1 MTSHNKKAITTAT
14 ALVAAVGTVLALSG
28 CTPAASSTPSDSLA
42 IVATT
47 TQVADFSREVAGSA
61 GTVTGLVQANQSV
74 HGFDPSANN
83 LLELGAADVLV
94 TNGVDLESW
103 LDDAIAA
110 SGFDGTIIDSS
121 TGVTLLAS
129 GPEEE
134 AHSDEEAQSDE
145 EAHSDEEAGHDD
157 HGANDPHVWT
167 NPANAILMVNNIEAG
182 FASADPAQAS
192 TFEANA
198 ATYVEQLTAL
208 NDWATASIDQ
218 VPLNER
224 LLVSNHDA
232 FTYFYNAYGIT
243 FVGSIIPSLDDNA
256 EPSAAELDT
265 LIAAI
270 QTSGAKAVFSETSI
284 SPKLAETIAQEAGVV
299 VYSGEDALYS
309 DSLGAPGSAGETYL
323 SSTIHNVTM
332 LMDSWGYEALP
343 LPATL
348 SL

>member
-1 MTSHNKKAITTAT
+1 MTSHNKKAAVVAT

-47 TQVADFSREVAGSA
+47 TQVADFSRQVAGSA

-74 HGFDPSANN
+74 HGFDPSAKN
-83 LLELGAADVLV
+83 LLDLGAADVLV
-94 TNGVDLESW
+94 TSGVDLESW

-110 SGFDGTIIDSS
+110 SGFDGTVIDSS
-121 TGVTLLAS
+121 TGVTLLAA
-129 GPEEE
+129 GETDGDHAEEDA
-134 AHSDEEAQSDE
+134 AHADE
-145 EAHSDEEAGHDD
+145 EAHD
-157 HGANDPHVWT
+157 HGANDPHIWT

-182 FASADPAQAS
+182 FAVADPTQSSA
-192 TFEANA
+192 FETNA

-218 VPLNER
+218 VPLDER

-270 QTSGAKAVFSETSI
+270 EESGAKAVFSETSI
-284 SPKLAETIAQEAGVV
+284 SPKLAETIAQEAGVI

-309 DSLGAPGSAGETYL
+309 DSLGAPGSPGETYL